1 MTMCGEAEWQEEAFT
16 VTAGPEA
23 AGIRLDVFCHSIPAS
38 GITSRNY
45 AQKLIEAGH
54 ITVNGKCYRTNYKV
68 KAGDEIRFVLPPPAP
83 LDVLPEN
90 LPLDIV
96 YEDRDLLVINKA
108 RGMVVHPAPGNYS
121 GTLVNAL
128 LYHCRDLSD
137 VNGVIRPGIVHRI
150 DKDTTGLLVV
160 AKNNA
165 AHLSLAEQ
173 LKNHGIRR
181 EYIAIAE
188 GVLREDS
195 GTIDLAIGRCPSDRK
210 KMAVRREAGREAVT
224 HFSVLERLKGHTL
237 VACRLETGRTH
248 QIRVHLAYIG
258 HPLVGDPLY
267 GTKETHGMSGQ
278 ALHARTLSFIHP
290 ASGVPVSFS
299 AEPPQDFSR
308 LASGLSDSV
317 SFTI

>member
-68 KAGDEIRFVLPPPAP
+68 KAGDEIRFVLPPPEP

-160 AKNNA
+160 AK
-165 AHLSLAEQ
+165 
-173 LKNHGIRR
+173 K
-181 EYIAIAE
+181 
-188 GVLREDS
+188 
-195 GTIDLAIGRCPSDRK
+195 
-210 KMAVRREAGREAVT
+210 
-224 HFSVLERLKGHTL
+224 
-237 VACRLETGRTH
+237 
-248 QIRVHLAYIG
+248 
-258 HPLVGDPLY
+258 
-267 GTKETHGMSGQ
+267 
-278 ALHARTLSFIHP
+278 
-290 ASGVPVSFS
+290 
-299 AEPPQDFSR
+299 
-308 LASGLSDSV
+308 
-317 SFTI
+317 

>member
-1 MTMCGEAEWQEEAFT
+1 MSMWGEAEQQEEAFT
-16 VTAGPEA
+16 VTAGPES
-23 AGIRLDVFCHSIPAS
+23 AGIRLDVFCHSMPEC

-68 KAGDEIRFVLPPPAP
+68 KAGDEIRFVLPPPEP

-160 AKNNA
+160 AK
-165 AHLSLAEQ
+165 
-173 LKNHGIRR
+173 K
-181 EYIAIAE
+181 
-188 GVLREDS
+188 
-195 GTIDLAIGRCPSDRK
+195 
-210 KMAVRREAGREAVT
+210 
-224 HFSVLERLKGHTL
+224 
-237 VACRLETGRTH
+237 
-248 QIRVHLAYIG
+248 
-258 HPLVGDPLY
+258 
-267 GTKETHGMSGQ
+267 
-278 ALHARTLSFIHP
+278 
-290 ASGVPVSFS
+290 
-299 AEPPQDFSR
+299 
-308 LASGLSDSV
+308 
-317 SFTI
+317 

>member
-1 MTMCGEAEWQEEAFT
+1 M
-16 VTAGPEA
+16 
-23 AGIRLDVFCHSIPAS
+23 
-38 GITSRNY
+38 
-45 AQKLIEAGH
+45 
-54 ITVNGKCYRTNYKV
+54 NGKCYRTNYKV
-68 KAGDEIRFVLPPPAP
+68 KAGDEIRFVLPPPEP

-188 GVLREDS
+188 GCLLY
-195 GTIDLAIGRCPSDRK
+195 TSD
-210 KMAVRREAGREAVT
+210 AA
-224 HFSVLERLKGHTL
+224 
-237 VACRLETGRTH
+237 
-248 QIRVHLAYIG
+248 
-258 HPLVGDPLY
+258 D
-267 GTKETHGMSGQ
+267 
-278 ALHARTLSFIHP
+278 
-290 ASGVPVSFS
+290 
-299 AEPPQDFSR
+299 D
-308 LASGLSDSV
+308 
-317 SFTI
+317 

>member
-1 MTMCGEAEWQEEAFT
+1 M
-16 VTAGPEA
+16 
-23 AGIRLDVFCHSIPAS
+23 
-38 GITSRNY
+38 
-45 AQKLIEAGH
+45 
-54 ITVNGKCYRTNYKV
+54 
-68 KAGDEIRFVLPPPAP
+68 
-83 LDVLPEN
+83 
-90 LPLDIV
+90 
-96 YEDRDLLVINKA
+96 
-108 RGMVVHPAPGNYS
+108 
-121 GTLVNAL
+121 
-128 LYHCRDLSD
+128 
-137 VNGVIRPGIVHRI
+137 
-150 DKDTTGLLVV
+150 

-210 KMAVRREAGREAVT
+210 KMAVRPEAGREAVT

-258 HPLVGDPLY
+258 HPIVGDPLY

>member
-1 MTMCGEAEWQEEAFT
+1 
-16 VTAGPEA
+16 
-23 AGIRLDVFCHSIPAS
+23 
-38 GITSRNY
+38 
-45 AQKLIEAGH
+45 
-54 ITVNGKCYRTNYKV
+54 
-68 KAGDEIRFVLPPPAP
+68 
-83 LDVLPEN
+83 
-90 LPLDIV
+90 
-96 YEDRDLLVINKA
+96 
-108 RGMVVHPAPGNYS
+108 MVVHPAPGNYS

-165 AHLSLAEQ
+165 AHLSLAAQ

-181 EYIAIAE
+181 EYVAIAE

-210 KMAVRREAGREAVT
+210 KMAVRPEAGREAVT
-224 HFSVLERLKGHTL
+224 HFTVLERLKGHTL

-258 HPLVGDPLY
+258 HPIVGDPLY
-267 GTKETHGMSGQ
+267 GIKETHGMSGQ

-290 ASGVPVSFS
+290 SSGAPVSFS